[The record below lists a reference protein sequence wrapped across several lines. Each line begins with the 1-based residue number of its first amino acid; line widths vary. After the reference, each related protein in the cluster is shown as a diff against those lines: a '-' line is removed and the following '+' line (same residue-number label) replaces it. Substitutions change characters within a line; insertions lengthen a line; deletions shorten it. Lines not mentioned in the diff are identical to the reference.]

1 MTRGDAENKRDRVV
15 AVRLTDDEHALWD
28 DARAMSGRKEMGA
41 WVRAVITEML
51 TGQRMPARPGDLPR
65 VVLPDVNRDAVE
77 QLRRVGNNLNQLTHR
92 AHADGHAPALTE
104 LRRLLIEVEDT
115 LREVRGQRPVRVLAP
130 PPVSTDRAA
139 AAVVDVD
146 DEDLVDEQL
155 VDERELS
162 PADRAAAVLSRA
174 RGRAGDDAA
183 GRKWWR
189 PGARS

>member
-1 MTRGDAENKRDRVV
+1 MTRGDASNPRTHDVR
-15 AVRLTDDEHALWD
+15 VRLNDDEHALWD
-28 DARAMSGRKEMGA
+28 DARAASGRKEMGA

-51 TGQRMPARPGDLPR
+51 TGERAPARPGDLPR
-65 VVLPDVNRDAVE
+65 VVLPEVNRDAVE

-92 AHADGHAPALTE
+92 AHADGHAPALAE
-104 LRRLLIEVEDT
+104 LRRLLIEVEDA

-146 DEDLVDEQL
+146 DVDQDAEQL
-155 VDERELS
+155 VNELS

-174 RGRAGDDAA
+174 RGRAGDDAGA

-189 PGARS
+189 GVRS